1 MDLNTIFY
9 IIVLIYSIIL
19 HEIGHAIVADIE
31 GDKTA
36 RLAGRIT
43 LNPIPHI
50 DPLGSVIFPILSYL
64 SFGGA
69 MGWAKGV
76 PYNPA
81 NLRRPKI
88 GEALVSVAGIATNL
102 IIAIFFGLICRFF
115 LGENSPFFN
124 ICLIIVLVN
133 TSLAFFNLLPIPP
146 FDGARIFTALFPKL
160 GKKYVYMADSL
171 GPVALIASIVLA
183 SYIWKF
189 LSPLVYIFARFI
201 IGS

>member
-9 IIVLIYSIIL
+9 IVVLIYSIIL

-36 RLAGRIT
+36 RMAGRIT
-43 LNPIPHI
+43 LNPVPHI
-50 DPLGSVIFPILSYL
+50 DPVGSIFFPILSYL
-64 SFGGA
+64 SFGA
-69 MGWAKGV
+69 TMGWAKGV

-81 NLRRPKI
+81 NLRRPRI
-88 GEALVSVAGIATNL
+88 GEALVSVAGVGTNL
-102 IIAIFFGLICRFF
+102 TIAIFFGLICRFF
-115 LGENSPFFN
+115 LTSDSSLFPIF
-124 ICLIIVLVN
+124 LIIIFVN

-146 FDGARIFTALFPKL
+146 FDGARIFTALFPSL

-171 GPVALIASIVLA
+171 GPVALIASIFLA

-189 LSPLVYIFARFI
+189 LAPLVYVFAHFI
-201 IGS
+201 IGY